1 MGKAPWKRAFE
12 KGLERDV
19 VIWWVEK
26 ERTFHA
32 ESGTSAEARGSF
44 QACKSQTENM

>member
-1 MGKAPWKRAFE
+1 MLTCTEGKAPWKRAFE

-19 VIWWVEK
+19 VTCWVAK

-32 ESGTSAEARGSF
+32 ESGISAKR
-44 QACKSQTENM
+44 